1 MLRETYT
8 STSQI
13 YFHRQPVPLANG
25 TSGKGLKVS
34 HGQRWDFNHYKLY
47 MFNGYKLY
55 TGWWYT
61 YLSEKSWT
69 LSVGMII
76 HFPTE
81 WKMGLFFPIVSGKS

>member
-47 MFNGYKLY
+47 MFNGYYYIL
-55 TGWWYT
+55 
-61 YLSEKSWT
+61 
-69 LSVGMII
+69 VGGIPI
-76 HFPTE
+76 SLKNH
-81 WKMGLFFPIVSGKS
+81 GLCQLG